1 MIALDA
7 GDWFFEAIT
16 SGTFMLAFVVAFL
29 AGLVSFFSPC
39 VVPLLPGYLSYVSG
53 VSVED
58 LERSGRS
65 RLVLGS
71 VLFVLGFS
79 AVFVAGGALFGS
91 FGQKLAPF
99 RREMSIVAGI
109 VLILMGLAFLG
120 AFRFLQR
127 DVRVHSVRGTGLA
140 MAPVLG
146 FVFGVGWTPC
156 IGPTLTAVL
165 VLANNEGT
173 MARGAMLTTAYC
185 LGLGLP
191 FIVAALSFRRF
202 MSASDWIRRHQRGV
216 VIAGGT
222 MLITM
227 GVLLVSGWWADLTI
241 SMQQW
246 ISGFDVII

>member
-1 MIALDA
+1 
-7 GDWFFEAIT
+7 
-16 SGTFMLAFVVAFL
+16 
-29 AGLVSFFSPC
+29 
-39 VVPLLPGYLSYVSG
+39 
-53 VSVED
+53 
-58 LERSGRS
+58 
-65 RLVLGS
+65 
-71 VLFVLGFS
+71 
-79 AVFVAGGALFGS
+79 
-91 FGQKLAPF
+91 
-99 RREMSIVAGI
+99 
-109 VLILMGLAFLG
+109 
-120 AFRFLQR
+120 
-127 DVRVHSVRGTGLA
+127 
-140 MAPVLG
+140 
-146 FVFGVGWTPC
+146 
-156 IGPTLTAVL
+156 
-165 VLANNEGT
+165 